1 MFAFAAV
8 CGVALVL
15 LAMFMRRLQG
25 QKPKFQK
32 NYNHDNGRPLGIM
45 EELLRHVHDTTGSH
59 ILADTLVLRSQK
71 EITGSVVR
79 KAMELLMRRHPNL
92 RMCYQKNQNGEYHLQ
107 KMTTLKVDLREQNT
121 TDWKSVME
129 ESLLEKF
136 DGKNGPLWRVTFL
149 PNARYQSNSDEEAPE
164 ITSHPHECICIVGFH
179 HIIIDGQSFSRMF
192 AEFKTYL
199 GNILNNEEPQVSSMP
214 MLPPVELYLDEV
226 TPPKWYHFLLSM
238 VFGILGMIPGFTT
251 RMMGGFVPKGNAF
264 TRKYGVEIQRYPHIQ
279 PKTKI
284 IPLEFTEDETS
295 RLLKKCKEHKTTVQG
310 AVQTAAG
317 VSMVT
322 MLEDEK
328 LEVPTRV
335 TVNIRPFLRSEV
347 PNDYDRTF
355 LAWNVKTW
363 WSLLQILVYF
373 GIWLNKPQMTSMPN

>member
-1 MFAFAAV
+1 
-8 CGVALVL
+8 
-15 LAMFMRRLQG
+15 
-25 QKPKFQK
+25 
-32 NYNHDNGRPLGIM
+32 
-45 EELLRHVHDTTGSH
+45 
-59 ILADTLVLRSQK
+59 
-71 EITGSVVR
+71 
-79 KAMELLMRRHPNL
+79 
-92 RMCYQKNQNGEYHLQ
+92 
-107 KMTTLKVDLREQNT
+107 
-121 TDWKSVME
+121 
-129 ESLLEKF
+129 
-136 DGKNGPLWRVTFL
+136 
-149 PNARYQSNSDEEAPE
+149 
-164 ITSHPHECICIVGFH
+164 
-179 HIIIDGQSFSRMF
+179 MF

-199 GNILNNEEPQVSSMP
+199 GNILNNEEPQVSSMPILNNEEPQVSSMP

-226 TPPKWYHFLLSM
+226 TPPKWYHFLLPM

-373 GIWLNKPQMTSMPN
+373 GI